1 MRLKHFFGLILF
13 SISTISAIAFEKIP
27 VERAARDTHT
37 FSLYIENDKF
47 TGTDQHY
54 TNGTKLNWTSPD
66 LADYKND
73 ERLPRWS
80 WPYIERLPFIN
91 KPGLQRNVSL
101 SFGQNIYTPVDI
113 AETKLIT
120 DDRPYAGYLY
130 FGFAFQSKTERRLD
144 TIEIDMGIIGPE
156 SLGGQTQRLVHQLIN
171 VQLPNG
177 WENQLS
183 TELGLSLIYERKIK
197 QWKYEA
203 DRGFGFDVI
212 PHFGAALGNVYTFL
226 NAGAEIRL
234 GWNLPSDFGSSTIRP
249 AGDAHAPYNQNDPR
263 FFKRKTPGF
272 YFFAGTDGRWV
283 IRNIFLD
290 GNTFTDSHSVEKED
304 FVADFSIGASLLVKQ
319 LKITYAYVQ
328 RTKEFKQQNAKQ
340 AFGSL
345 TFSFTY

>member
-1 MRLKHFFGLILF
+1 MRLKHFFGLFFF

-263 FFKRKTPGF
+263 FFKRKTP
-272 YFFAGTDGRWV
+272 
-283 IRNIFLD
+283 
-290 GNTFTDSHSVEKED
+290 
-304 FVADFSIGASLLVKQ
+304 
-319 LKITYAYVQ
+319 
-328 RTKEFKQQNAKQ
+328 
-340 AFGSL
+340 
-345 TFSFTY
+345 